1 MKVQW
6 FPTLYHGFP
15 SWFQCQ
21 VSSEKWDICYDRFST
36 HWKFNKGNR
45 GEKKAKTY
53 LSIWGCFQGS
63 SVLVIL
69 SQQFASSVLRLKELP
84 LCFTLCHHEK
94 MYICREDRWTKRC
107 INIGIILSETPTSF
121 YVFLIFSLRER
132 HFKRT
137 SIFFLSPQV
146 IERNKYIQAS
156 FVANEP
162 CLNTIYNRSCKRQWN
177 LPHIC
182 VTFG

>member
-36 HWKFNKGNR
+36 HWTFNMGNR
-45 GEKKAKTY
+45 GEKKQKLTSPSEDVSKALRSLLY
-53 LSIWGCFQGS
+53 FPNNLQAACY
-63 SVLVIL
+63 V
-69 SQQFASSVLRLKELP
+69 RLKELP

-107 INIGIILSETPTSF
+107 INIVIILSETPTLF
-121 YVFLIFSLRER
+121 YVFLISSLRER
-132 HFKRT
+132 HFTRT
-137 SIFFLSPQV
+137 SIFFLSSQV

-162 CLNTIYNRSCKRQWN
+162 STTLYVSHNETYLTSA
-177 LPHIC
+177 
-182 VTFG
+182 